1 MIRRFLPIGGLV
13 ALILAI
19 LAFWPPARAAEED
32 RGVLANLL
40 SKALSSDA
48 TSVSI
53 GAVEGVL
60 SSDASIS
67 NIVLSDRNGP
77 WLKVDK
83 VRLIWNR
90 LALFSR
96 RLEVDR
102 LTIGHMQFL
111 RRPLP
116 SETPPPPD
124 TGPRSILPE
133 LPLKVV
139 VNQFGVQNL
148 SLGEPVV
155 GVAARLEIDGKATLG
170 PPSEGLDLS
179 LTSRRLDA
187 PGQFKALM
195 TYVPA
200 TDKLTVAINSDEP
213 AGGIFAHLVNLP
225 GLPPVKLAFNGAGA
239 LDNFDANLD
248 FAAGADVWARGDVVV
263 AREGAGRKLTLDL
276 NSRLEGMT
284 PLVIR
289 PVFAGETTLKG
300 DLFFDDDSTIA
311 TPGLHLVSAN
321 ARLDIVGGKS
331 ADETVGLTIHA
342 GAIPGATQIGKLDL
356 NASIVGP
363 ALSPVF
369 EGSFQAGDV
378 HIEQGSLDN
387 VSASFRAVPNG
398 PLNQET
404 THIAF
409 EGQGAMSGLMLADPA
424 IARAIGSEAKLA
436 LRGTATVG
444 GDVSFDW
451 LDLTS
456 HDLEARYS
464 GLLAPTKVHGRLEVA
479 ARDLSRF
486 APIAGGVLKGEAHAT
501 ADLDG
506 APSYGALT
514 ATLDAEATH
523 LATAYPMLD
532 RLTGGNLRLTGAAR
546 STARVGFGFTDL
558 LASGAHGA
566 ARLNGDFG
574 PEKVDLDASVDVPQA
589 SDLDSRVS
597 GEAEIVAT
605 LTGTPED
612 LNAAL
617 KASLGE
623 GRLLDRKTSGLSLIA
638 DAAHITGQVEATAS
652 ASGDIDGH
660 KLQGSAHV
668 AKTADGGW
676 RANNLALTLASVRVA
691 GNVAIGPNRLADG
704 DLAFKADNL
713 DDLSPLVLTK
723 MSGAL
728 QAKVSASAADGRQ
741 AVAIVANSDRMT
753 FGDNHLEGLKVDLKI
768 ADLWGARNAS
778 GLARLARA
786 EVAGQSLFDITLTAT
801 GQGDSSDLDF
811 SCSAR
816 GRAVKAHGRLSG
828 GSPIRFDLA
837 RLTAQGAGRTIALA
851 GPATLTY
858 GRDGLAIQSFALRV
872 DSGRLSLS
880 GRAGSTLDLRVAAAA
895 LPLAALD
902 LLSPG
907 LGASGT
913 ADGDATIRGT
923 VGDPTGDWRVR
934 LRQVSLPQTRGNGLP
949 PLDVVGSGR
958 LGGGR
963 TSVEVT
969 AHANGGNSVRVT
981 GSAPLTSDGALDLK
995 IDGKLDAGLANNA
1008 LSLTGRRLTGAI
1020 SVAGQVRGTVAK
1032 PQAQGSIRIVNGE
1045 FRDDETGFK
1054 LTGIAGA
1061 IVANGDVIR
1070 IARLGGS
1077 TPDNG
1082 AISAAGE
1089 ARLDPAAGFPGTIQ
1103 VTGKHA
1109 QVVANSVVTA
1119 TADIAATV
1127 SGRLAQKPNV
1137 DGRITIESLDV
1148 TVPDRF
1154 SSISAPIPGTKHV
1167 NPTPTV
1173 AARLAQVAN
1182 ATAAKARAPLFDAM
1196 LNLTISAPNRNF
1208 VRGRGIY
1215 AEVGGNLHVSGSAR
1229 DPQVNGGFDLLRGS
1243 LTLLGKRLVFTQGQ
1257 VRFHG
1262 DVIPELNL
1270 VAETSATDI
1279 TARITVTGPANQPS
1293 FQISSQPSLPEDEIL
1308 SRILFQRPS
1317 GSLSA
1322 FQAIELANAV
1332 ATLSGNGDAF
1342 ERLRRSLGVDSL
1354 DISTSATGGATIGA
1368 TRAINDRISVGV
1380 TTGARPQ
1387 DNSVNV
1393 NLDVTRHI
1401 RLQAG
1406 VDATGG
1412 TNAGVG
1418 AEWEYK

>member
-1 MIRRFLPIGGLV
+1 MMWRLLLSGLMALIVVLV
-13 ALILAI
+13 ALGGQ
-19 LAFWPPARAAEED
+19 ARATEAD
-32 RGVLANLL
+32 KGVLADLL
-40 SKALSSDA
+40 SRALSSE
-48 TSVSI
+48 TTNVSI
-53 GAVEGVL
+53 GAVDGAL

-67 NIVLSDRNGP
+67 DIVLSDRKGP
-77 WLKVDK
+77 WLKIDK
-83 VRLIWNR
+83 VRLVWNR

-133 LPLKVV
+133 LPVTVV
-139 VNQFGVQNL
+139 IKQFGVQDL

-179 LTSRRLDA
+179 LTSKRLDA
-187 PGQFKALM
+187 PGQFKAVM

-200 TDKLTVAINSDEP
+200 TDKLTVAVNSDEP
-213 AGGIFAHLVNLP
+213 AGGVFAHLVNLP
-225 GLPPVKLAFNGAGA
+225 GLPPVRLALNGAGA
-239 LDNFDANLD
+239 LDNFDAKLD

-263 AREGAGRKLTLDL
+263 ARQSGGRKLTLDL
-276 NSRLEGMT
+276 NSSLEGMT
-284 PLVIR
+284 PPVIR

-300 DLFFDDDSTIA
+300 DLFFNDDSTVA

-331 ADETVGLTIHA
+331 ADETVGLKIHA

-356 NASIVGP
+356 NASIAGS
-363 ALSPVF
+363 ALSPVV
-369 EGSFQAGDV
+369 EGSFDAGDIHV
-378 HIEQGSLDN
+378 EQGSLDHI
-387 VSASFRAVPNG
+387 SASFRSIPNG

-404 THIAF
+404 TRIAF

-424 IARAIGSEAKLA
+424 LARAVGSEAKLA

-444 GDVSFDW
+444 GDVSFDS

-464 GLLAPTKVHGRLEVA
+464 GLLAPAKVHGRLEVV

-486 APIAGGVLKGEAHAT
+486 ASLAGGALKGEAHVT

-514 ATLDAEATH
+514 ATLDAQATH
-523 LATAYPMLD
+523 LATAYPVLD

-546 STARVGFGFTDL
+546 STARGGFGFTDL

-574 PEKVDLDASVDVPQA
+574 REKVDLDASVDVPQA
-589 SDLDSRVS
+589 SDLDPRVS
-597 GEAEIVAT
+597 GKAEIVAT
-605 LTGTPED
+605 LAGTPED

-623 GRLLDRKTSGLSLIA
+623 GRLLDRKTSGLSLSA
-638 DAAHITGQVEATAS
+638 DVAHIGGRVDATAS

-660 KLQGSAHV
+660 KLQGSAHL
-668 AKTADGGW
+668 AEAADGGW
-676 RANNLALTLASVRVA
+676 RADSLALTLASVRVA
-691 GNVAIGPNRLADG
+691 GAVAIGPDALANG
-704 DLAFKADNL
+704 ELAFNADNL

-728 QAKVSASAADGRQ
+728 QANVSASAADGRQ
-741 AVAIVANSDRMT
+741 AVAIVANSDRMA
-753 FGDNHLEGLKVDLKI
+753 FGANRLEGLKVDLKI

-778 GLARLARA
+778 GLARLTRA
-786 EVAGQSLFDITLTAT
+786 EVAGQSISDIKLTAT
-801 GQGDSSDLDF
+801 GQGDSNELDF

-816 GRAVKAHGRLSG
+816 GLAVKAHGRLSG

-837 RLTAQGAGRTIALA
+837 RFTAQGAGRTIALA

-858 GRDGLAIQSFALRV
+858 GKDGLAIQNFAVRV
-872 DSGRLSLS
+872 DSGRLSIS
-880 GRAGSTLDLRVAAAA
+880 GRAGPTLDLRVGATA
-895 LPLAALD
+895 LPLATSD
-902 LLSPG
+902 LFSPG
-907 LGASGT
+907 LGVSGT
-913 ADGDATIRGT
+913 ADGDATIQGT
-923 VGDPTGDWRVR
+923 LGDPAGDWRIR
-934 LRQVSLPQTRGNGLP
+934 LRQVRLPQTRGNGLP
-949 PLDVVGSGR
+949 PFDLAGSGR

-963 TSVEVT
+963 TSVELT
-969 AHANGGNSVRVT
+969 ANASHGNSIRIT
-981 GSAPLTSDGALDLK
+981 GSAPLSSDGALDLTV
-995 IDGKLDAGLANNA
+995 DGKLDAGLANNA
-1008 LSLTGRRLTGAI
+1008 LSLTGRRVTGTI
-1020 SVAGQVRGTVAK
+1020 SVAAQIRGTVVK
-1032 PQAQGSIRIVNGE
+1032 PQAQGSIRLANGE

-1054 LTGIAGA
+1054 LTGITGVM
-1061 IVANGDVIR
+1061 VANGNMIR
-1070 IARLGGS
+1070 IERLGGA
-1077 TPDNG
+1077 TPDG
-1082 AISAAGE
+1082 GIISASGE
-1089 ARLDPAAGFPGTIQ
+1089 ARLDPAAGFPGEMR

-1109 QVVANSVVTA
+1109 QVVANSVLTA
-1119 TADIAATV
+1119 TADIAVTV

-1137 DGRITIESLDV
+1137 DGRITIESMDV

-1154 SSISAPIPGTKHV
+1154 GSISAPIPGTEHV
-1167 NPTPTV
+1167 NPTPTA
-1173 AARLAQVAN
+1173 AARLAQITN
-1182 ATAAKARAPLFDAM
+1182 AKAAKGRAPLFDAT

-1229 DPQVNGGFDLLRGS
+1229 DPQVDGGFDLLRGS
-1243 LTLLGKRLVFTQGQ
+1243 LALLGKRLVFTQGQ
-1257 VRFHG
+1257 LRFHG

-1270 VAETSATDI
+1270 VAETTATDI
-1279 TARITVTGPANQPS
+1279 TARIAVTGPANQPS

-1332 ATLSGNGDAF
+1332 ATLSGNNDAF

-1354 DISTSATGGATIGA
+1354 DISTSATGGALVGA

-1393 NLDVTRHI
+1393 DFDVTRHL

-1412 TNAGVG
+1412 TSTGIG